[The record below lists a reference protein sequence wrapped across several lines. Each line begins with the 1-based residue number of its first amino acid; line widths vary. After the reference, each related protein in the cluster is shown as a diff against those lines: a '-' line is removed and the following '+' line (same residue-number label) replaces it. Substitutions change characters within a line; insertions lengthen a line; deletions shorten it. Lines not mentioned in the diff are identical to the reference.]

1 MKNVDLLT
9 SHGVDV
15 NAGLEIWGDMDGYN
29 DGLKEYFDSLLSK
42 EKELENYK
50 NNHDYENYA
59 ILAHSMKSESKYF
72 GLMNEANI
80 FLEHE
85 LKGKESDGEFIES
98 HFEELVNTINNIY
111 NLLREYFSLGGGVN
125 TNDISC

>member
-1 MKNVDLLT
+1 MYT
-9 SHGVDV
+9 P
-15 NAGLEIWGDMDGYN
+15 
-29 DGLKEYFDSLLSK
+29 
-42 EKELENYK
+42 K

-72 GLMNEANI
+72 GLMNEANV

-85 LKGKESDGEFIES
+85 LKGKESDEEFIES

-111 NLLREYFSLGGGVN
+111 NLLKEYFGGELWF
-125 TNDISC
+125 